1 MQKLGYKEG
10 SGLGRMG
17 QGISQALKVER
28 TGKNQGLIVNN
39 DERESFRENSG
50 FHLLKSL
57 TITK

>member
-39 DERESFRENSG
+39 DERESFRENPG
-50 FHLLKSL
+50 FHF
-57 TITK
+57 